1 MIPPSAPGHLE
12 MLVLKEILVSRRQ
25 ELEQKVPWEAGMAVL
40 LVSDL
45 LYPFCKKK
53 AERRHVNIVCI
64 LKNKAF

>member
-1 MIPPSAPGHLE
+1 M
-12 MLVLKEILVSRRQ
+12 KEILVSRRQ
-25 ELEQKVPWEAGMAVL
+25 ESEQKVPWEAGMAVL

-53 AERRHVNIVCI
+53 KKKTERRHVNIVCI